1 MDKDVNKI
9 LEYWR
14 VSLADS
20 ALGDGKFTQR
30 DRKRFFEV
38 SAATVRSGKL
48 PEAILDRVFGE
59 QKSTKS
65 VAVRFWPLVMA
76 RKSSHGSARVDG
88 LPEIVAPVVTE
99 ATVERDGEITPFRN
113 ALARD
118 VLSPLPSGEFSIG
131 SVDDLDDFLTETP
144 LPDMILEGAWQE
156 YLGHCRKMVDA
167 VAEGWPDGDE
177 DFQSIGFG
185 FLELAEDSS
194 ATIRNIVDLYDKL
207 LSEKPDTPLLRQVA
221 VPSGT
226 TSPPDPKVE
235 REFGRRLGHSNPQ
248 FPLSEH
254 QRQVLAYLDA
264 SSPGEVIAV
273 NGPPGTGKTTM
284 LLSAVA
290 NLWIKAAL
298 KGGDPP
304 IIVAASSNNQAVT
317 NIIDAFGKD
326 FAKGQGVFAGRWL
339 PDIGSFGIFL
349 PSRSR
354 KLEAAKKYQTE
365 DFQTACESVEYFS
378 RAKQEYIQAA
388 QLAFPVLPEARVE
401 LFVEAIQNE
410 MAKEAKKLSDLDQ
423 NAKALAEAQ
432 VSVEAFLGDN
442 PDEAENGLAKAADEA
457 ELNLERV
464 KNAKNA
470 LEKHLAAE
478 STFSVLF
485 GFLPAVKK
493 KRVLSARH
501 AIQEFIPCADGFN
514 RVADLEAHVSG
525 CLRSAELSTKQ
536 AEQDLEKARCLI
548 SSLAKAGNRWN
559 RAKSAVGDTLE
570 DSEVESAADL
580 GVRFKLFLLA
590 THYWEGRWLLALEE
604 DLAGIAGSSN
614 KTGKATLVPR
624 WQRRMML
631 TPCAVATFAS
641 LPGKLTYSRK
651 TGGKW
656 AKEYLYNFIDL
667 LIVDEAGQVL
677 PEVSGASFSLAKRAL
692 VIGDTQQIE
701 PISSV
706 PKPVDIG
713 NLREVGLLESDDDWR
728 AFSEKGL
735 CTATGSAMRVAQEAC
750 RVSPHPELEKGLY
763 LFEHRRCFDEII
775 GYSNALC
782 YKGKLRPLRGPV
794 PADAKLPGLG
804 YLHVDGRAI
813 RLGSSRAN
821 LLEARTI
828 AAWLDANRSDLERR
842 YNARLEKIVGVV
854 TPFGRQVREIRTAC
868 ANRGISVDFRDGMT
882 IGTVHS
888 LQGAER
894 PVVIFSPVYSK
905 HGDGN
910 FIDASA
916 SMLNVT
922 VSRAKDSCL
931 VFGDMDT
938 LTTAA
943 PGSPR
948 SMLGDFLF
956 SSTENALEFE
966 TEPRTDLQDGSG
978 ELQMLRDAAE
988 HDAFLIDALAG
999 NGRRYSIVSPW
1010 IIARTMENVGFLS
1023 AFEKAIRRGASVD
1036 VFSDPLLNASIESN
1050 NQTQMSLAKEALTK
1064 IGARLHE
1071 VPRLHSKIVAVDND
1085 LLSIGSYNW
1094 LSADRTGRYA
1104 RHETSFVYRGAHL
1117 ESEINT
1123 IFQSLG
1129 GREK

>member
-1 MDKDVNKI
+1 MDKDVEKI

-20 ALGDGKFTQR
+20 ALGDGKFTQS
-30 DRKRFFEV
+30 DRKLFIEV
-38 SAATVRSGKL
+38 SAETVRSGKL
-48 PEAILDRVFGE
+48 PKAMLNRVFAG
-59 QKSTKS
+59 QKSAKI

-76 RKSSHGSARVDG
+76 RKSSHAAARVDDR
-88 LPEIVAPVVTE
+88 PEIVAPVVTE
-99 ATVERDGEITPFRN
+99 ATVERNGNITPLRN

-131 SVDDLDDFLTETP
+131 SVDDLDEFLTETP
-144 LPDMILEGAWQE
+144 LADVIVKGAWQG

-167 VAEGWPDGDE
+167 VAEGWPNGDE
-177 DFQSIGFG
+177 DYQSMGFG
-185 FLELAEDSS
+185 FLQLAVD
-194 ATIRNIVDLYDKL
+194 ANAAIRNILNLYDKL
-207 LSEKPDTPLLRQVA
+207 LREKPDTPLLRQVA
-221 VPSGT
+221 APRET
-226 TSPPDPKVE
+226 TSPPNPKVE
-235 REFGRRLGHSNPQ
+235 GEFSRRLGHSNPH

-254 QRQVLAYLDA
+254 QRQVLAYLDV

-290 NLWIKAAL
+290 SLWIKAAL
-298 KGGDPP
+298 KGEDPP
-304 IIVAASSNNQAVT
+304 IIVAASTNNQAVT

-326 FAKGQGVFAGRWL
+326 FATGEGPFAGRWL
-339 PDIGSFGIFL
+339 PDIWSFGVFL
-349 PSRSR
+349 ASHSR

-365 DFQTACESVEYFS
+365 DFQAACESVEYFS
-378 RAKQEYIQAA
+378 RSREKYLQAA
-388 QLAFPVLPEARVE
+388 QVAFPALSEARVE
-401 LFVEAIQNE
+401 LTVKAIQSE
-410 MAKEAKKLSDLDQ
+410 MVKEAKKLSELDQ
-423 NAKALAEAQ
+423 ASKTLAGAQEAVKAVLGESPAEAEKGLTQAAEEAQHNHKRAKA
-432 VSVEAFLGDN
+432 
-442 PDEAENGLAKAADEA
+442 
-457 ELNLERV
+457 
-464 KNAKNA
+464 AKNA
-470 LEKHLAAE
+470 LASHLAQE
-478 STFSVLF
+478 SVFSALF
-485 GFLPAVKK
+485 GFLPAVRK
-493 KRVLSARH
+493 KRVLSAQQ
-501 AIQEFIPCADGFN
+501 AIQEFMPDAADGFIN
-514 RVADLEAHVSG
+514 VTDVEADVAKRF
-525 CLRSAELSTKQ
+525 RSAELSTKQ
-536 AEQDLEKARCLI
+536 AEQDLEKARHLR
-548 SSLAKAGNRWN
+548 SSLADAENQWD
-559 RAKSAVGDTLE
+559 RAKRAVADTIN
-570 DSEVESAADL
+570 DPDSAADL
-580 GVRFKLFLLA
+580 SVRFKLFLQA
-590 THYWEGRWLLALEE
+590 THYWEGRWLLAMEE
-604 DLAGIAGSSN
+604 DLAGITGSSN
-614 KTGKATLVPR
+614 KTGKATVVPR
-624 WQRRMML
+624 WQRCMML

-656 AKEYLYNFIDL
+656 AKEYLYDFIDL

-677 PEVSGASFSLAKRAL
+677 PAVAGASFSLAKRAL

-713 NLREVGLLESDDDWR
+713 NLREVGLLQNDDEWS
-728 AFSEKGL
+728 ALSERGF
-735 CTATGSAMRVAQEAC
+735 CTTTGSAMRVAQEAC
-750 RVSPHPELEKGLY
+750 HVSPYAELEKGLY

-828 AAWLDANRSDLERR
+828 AAWLDANRSELESR
-842 YNARLEKIVGVV
+842 YRARLEQIVGVV
-854 TPFGRQVREIRTAC
+854 TPFGQQVREIRTAC
-868 ANRGISVDFRDGMT
+868 GSRGISVDSQDGMT

-905 HGDGN
+905 HADGN

-931 VFGDMDT
+931 VFGDMDV

-943 PGSPR
+943 PGSAR
-948 SMLGDFLF
+948 SMLGEFLF
-956 SSTENALEFE
+956 SSTDNALEFE
-966 TEPRTDLQDGSG
+966 TEPRGDLQEDSG

-1010 IIARTMENVGFLS
+1010 IIARTMENVGFLT
-1023 AFEKAIRRGASVD
+1023 AFEKAISRGASID
-1036 VFSDPLLNASIESN
+1036 VFSDPLLNANVASDG
-1050 NQTQMSLAKEALTK
+1050 QTQMLLAKDTLTK
-1064 IGARLHE
+1064 IGVRLHE
-1071 VPRLHSKIVAVDND
+1071 VPRLHSKIVAVDDD
-1085 LLSIGSYNW
+1085 LLAIGSYNW
-1094 LSADRTGRYA
+1094 LSADRHGMYA
-1104 RHETSFVYRGAHL
+1104 RHETSFVYRGQHL
-1117 ESEINT
+1117 ESEIKT
-1123 IFQSLG
+1123 IFQSLVS
-1129 GREK
+1129 RER